1 MARLTVAAAGCLP
14 TATRGSQSSYTTS
27 GTRPLYAAV
36 RLAVV
41 DAIRATKI
49 SLIDS
54 RRASP
59 ISNRSSSRIED
70 GPCCRLTPRLGVRVV
85 AY

>member
-1 MARLTVAAAGCLP
+1 MLSYSAPPGYRRTKPVRRPRLDGFTGI
-14 TATRGSQSSYTTS
+14 
-27 GTRPLYAAV
+27 
-36 RLAVV
+36 V

-49 SLIDS
+49 SPIDS

-59 ISNRSSSRIED
+59 ISNRSSSRIKD
-70 GPCCRLTPRLGVRVV
+70 GSCCRLTPRLGVRVV